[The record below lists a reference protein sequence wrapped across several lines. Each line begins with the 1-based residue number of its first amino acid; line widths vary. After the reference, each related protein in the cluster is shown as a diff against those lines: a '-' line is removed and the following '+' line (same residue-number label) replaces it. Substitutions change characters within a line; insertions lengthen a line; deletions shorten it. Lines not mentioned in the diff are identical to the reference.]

1 MDRNKP
7 VWAKKMPTDGK
18 VIIII
23 TMYCVC
29 NINIIC
35 ITRIS
40 EKKVSGEGGEK
51 SSYVEVTFLYFTR
64 TKLA

>member
-1 MDRNKP
+1 MDRNKA

-29 NINIIC
+29 NINILC

-40 EKKVSGEGGEK
+40 GEVGEK
-51 SSYVEVTFLYFTR
+51 SSYVGVTFLYFTR
-64 TKLA
+64 IKLA

>member
-40 EKKVSGEGGEK
+40 GKKKYQEKGGKEQLCR
-51 SSYVEVTFLYFTR
+51 SNFSLFH
-64 TKLA
+64 